1 LGQDWRSLIKRPKGL
16 TFWEEKMMKRTKTNL
31 IGAVVAAVMAVP
43 AVAQETVSAVVIDGY
58 PDRALWVK
66 EFSNFFIPEVDRQ
79 LAETGAYK
87 MNWQENYGGSIV
99 KPKGVLEGV
108 QLGLGDIGIVTTIF
122 HSSKLPS
129 QGISG
134 STPFVATDARAV
146 AQAVDEIARE
156 FPAMQNEFAAQ
167 NQVYLATGVVL
178 DTYQVFCSDE
188 VSSVSDLEGR
198 KIAGAG
204 LNLRYLEGIKDA
216 AGVRGGLT
224 DFYNMV
230 QTGLVDCAMLWP
242 EAAKTFKI
250 AEVAPYMLQADL
262 GAVNSK
268 SVTVNAD
275 YWAKLPDDV
284 KDVLQAVAIQYRD
297 HVAGIA
303 MDRAAASRDAYVD
316 AGGTI
321 VELSAED
328 RAAWANAMPNVAQE
342 WAETLNGKGE
352 QGTEMLA
359 AYLGKLADAGHTGVR
374 DWTSK

>member
-1 LGQDWRSLIKRPKGL
+1 MKIWTKRSLI
-16 TFWEEKMMKRTKTNL
+16 
-31 IGAVVAAVMAVP
+31 GAALASVMALP
-43 AVAQETVSAVVIDGY
+43 AAAEETISAVVIDGY

-66 EFSNFFIPEVDRQ
+66 EFTNFFIPEVDKR
-79 LAETGAYK
+79 LAESGNYK

-99 KPKGVLEGV
+99 KPKGVLEGI

-134 STPFVATDARAV
+134 STPFVASDSRAV
-146 AQAVDEIARE
+146 AKAVDEIARE
-156 FPAMQNEFAAQ
+156 YPAMQNEFAAQ

-178 DTYQVFCSDE
+178 DTYQIFCTE
-188 VSSVSDLEGR
+188 PVASVSDLEGR

-224 DFYNMV
+224 DFYNML
-230 QTGLVDCAMLWP
+230 QTGLVDCGMLWP

-250 AEVAPYMLQADL
+250 AEVAPYMLKADL

-268 SVTVNAD
+268 TITVNAD
-275 YWAKLPDDV
+275 YWASLPDEV
-284 KDVLQAVAIQYRD
+284 KEVLTAVAIDYRD

-303 MDRAAASRDAYVD
+303 MDRAAASRDAYVE

-321 VELSAED
+321 VEVSDED

-342 WAETLNGKGE
+342 WAATLNDNGE

-359 AYLGKLADAGHTGVR
+359 AYLGKLQDAGFTGVR
-374 DWTSK
+374 DWTAE

>member
-1 LGQDWRSLIKRPKGL
+1 MLNW
-16 TFWEEKMMKRTKTNL
+16 TKKTIAGMAL
-31 IGAVVAAVMAVP
+31 ATVAAMPVA
-43 AVAQETVSAVVIDGY
+43 AQETVSAVVIDGY

-66 EFSNFFIPEVDRQ
+66 EFTNFFIPEVDKR
-79 LAETGAYK
+79 LAESGNYK
-87 MNWQENYGGSIV
+87 MGWQENYGGSIV

-146 AQAVDEIARE
+146 AKAVDEIARE
-156 FPAMQNEFAAQ
+156 FPAMNNEFAAQ

-178 DTYQVFCSDE
+178 DTYQVFCTSE
-188 VSSVSDLEGR
+188 VSSIADLEGK

-224 DFYNMV
+224 DFYNML
-230 QTGLVDCAMLWP
+230 QTGLVDCGMLWP

-250 AEVAPYMLQADL
+250 AEVAPYMLKADL

-268 SVTVNAD
+268 TITVNAD
-275 YWAKLPDDV
+275 YWAKLPDEV
-284 KDVLQAVAIQYRD
+284 KTTLQAVAIEYRD
-297 HVAGIA
+297 HLAGIA
-303 MDRAAASRDAYVD
+303 MDRAAASAAAYVE

-321 VELSAED
+321 VEVSADD
-328 RAAWANAMPNVAQE
+328 RAAWASAMPNVAQE
-342 WAETLNGKGE
+342 WAENLNGRGE
-352 QGTEMLA
+352 QGSEMLS
-359 AYLGKLADAGHTGVR
+359 AYLGKLETAGFTGVR
-374 DWTSK
+374 DWTVK

>member
-1 LGQDWRSLIKRPKGL
+1 MKKCIKFSLIG
-16 TFWEEKMMKRTKTNL
+16 
-31 IGAVVAAVMAVP
+31 GALAALMALP
-43 AVAQETVSAVVIDGY
+43 AAAQESISAVVIDGY

-66 EFSNFFIPEVDRQ
+66 EFTNFFIPEVDRR
-79 LAETGAYK
+79 LAENGNYK

-134 STPFVATDARAV
+134 STPFVASDARAV
-146 AQAVDEIARE
+146 AKAVDEIARE

-178 DTYQVFCSDE
+178 DTYQVFCSE
-188 VSSVSDLEGR
+188 KVSTVADLEGR

-250 AEVAPYMLQADL
+250 AEVAPYMLRADL

-268 SVTVNAD
+268 TVTVNAD
-275 YWAKLPDDV
+275 YWKKLPDEV
-284 KDVLQAVAIQYRD
+284 KDVLKAVAIDYRD

-303 MDRAAASRDAYVD
+303 MDRAAASRDAYVA

-321 VELSAED
+321 AELSDED

-342 WAETLNGKGE
+342 WASTLNGKGE
-352 QGTEMLA
+352 AGSEMLA
-359 AYLGKLADAGHTGVR
+359 AYIGKLADAGYTGMR
-374 DWTSK
+374 DWTAE

>member
-1 LGQDWRSLIKRPKGL
+1 MKIWTKRSLIG
-16 TFWEEKMMKRTKTNL
+16 
-31 IGAVVAAVMAVP
+31 VALASVMALP
-43 AVAQETVSAVVIDGY
+43 AAAEETISAVVIDGY

-66 EFSNFFIPEVDRQ
+66 EFTNFFIPEVDKR
-79 LAETGAYK
+79 LADAGNYK

-99 KPKGVLEGV
+99 KPKGVLEGI

-134 STPFVATDARAV
+134 STPFVASDSRAV
-146 AQAVDEIARE
+146 AKAVDEIARE
-156 FPAMQNEFAAQ
+156 YPAMQNEFAAQ

-178 DTYQVFCSDE
+178 DTYQIFCTE
-188 VSSVSDLEGR
+188 PVASVSDLEGR

-224 DFYNMV
+224 DFYNML
-230 QTGLVDCAMLWP
+230 QTGLVDCGMLWP

-250 AEVAPYMLQADL
+250 AEVAPYMLKADL

-268 SVTVNAD
+268 TITVNAD
-275 YWAKLPDDV
+275 YWASLPDEV
-284 KDVLQAVAIQYRD
+284 KEVLTAVAIDYRD

-303 MDRAAASRDAYVD
+303 MDRAAASRDAYVE

-321 VELSAED
+321 VEVSDED

-342 WAETLNGKGE
+342 WAATLNDNGE
-352 QGTEMLA
+352 QGTEMLT
-359 AYLGKLADAGHTGVR
+359 AYLGKLQDAGFTGVR
-374 DWTSK
+374 DWTAE